1 MLVLQANQEQ
11 EATFNRLIQTMGE
24 QVVWNGRFIVVDNE
38 LVLEGTVRSLVF
50 QFDTRKV
57 LTNLVDLPV
66 KEDQILDISRH
77 PTLKDLVNMVLY
89 AFGKWGTLRGIKVEQ
104 DYPQLNQLFS
114 KILGMYY
121 IEPSF
126 RKENFRFYKV
136 GVRITYEEVLHTVLE
151 YEKKQ
156 EDDPKAESQGLWH
169 RLIWK
174 NR

>member
-1 MLVLQANQEQ
+1 MLVLQANEEQ
-11 EATFNRLIQTMGE
+11 EATFQKLIRTMGE
-24 QVVWNGRFIVVDNE
+24 QIVWDGRFLVRDDE
-38 LVLEGTVRSLVF
+38 LILEGTVRSLIF

-57 LTNLVDLPV
+57 VTNLIDFPV
-66 KEDQILDISRH
+66 KEDEIVDVSRH
-77 PTLKDLVNMVLY
+77 PTLKDLVNMALY
-89 AFGKWGTLRGIKVEQ
+89 AFGKWGTLRGLRVEQ

-136 GVRITYEEVLHTVLE
+136 GVRITYEEVLQTVLE

-156 EDDPKAESQGLWH
+156 AEDPAAESQGLWH
-169 RLIWK
+169 RLIW
-174 NR
+174 